1 MATAAACEEAG
12 LGSVLLIEADRL
24 GAGATGGA
32 AGLLIPEAHRGT
44 DPGKGGMNT
53 MADTDA
59 TLRVIGGVDTHKDVH
74 VAAVL
79 DELGRLLATASFGAN
94 PAGYKQLA
102 RWLAD
107 FGEVPAV
114 GIEGCG
120 SWGAAVP

>member
-1 MATAAACEEAG
+1 M
-12 LGSVLLIEADRL
+12 
-24 GAGATGGA
+24 
-32 AGLLIPEAHRGT
+32 
-44 DPGKGGMNT
+44 
-53 MADTDA
+53 
-59 TLRVIGGVDTHKDVH
+59 
-74 VAAVL
+74 L